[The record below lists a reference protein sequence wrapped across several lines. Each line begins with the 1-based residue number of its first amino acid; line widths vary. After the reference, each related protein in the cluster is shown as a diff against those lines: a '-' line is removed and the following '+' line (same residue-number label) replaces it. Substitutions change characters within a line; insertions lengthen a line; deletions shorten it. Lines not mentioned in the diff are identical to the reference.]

1 MIIGNLNALPQA
13 GLPLALRQI
22 LSRTAPSA
30 PRKPRRQNSDIPNT
44 TTSGPIFR
52 SF

>member
-22 LSRTAPSA
+22 LSRPECSLAA
-30 PRKPRRQNSDIPNT
+30 
-44 TTSGPIFR
+44 
-52 SF
+52 

>member
-22 LSRTAPSA
+22 LNRADCSLAALTAREDGRFQPA
-30 PRKPRRQNSDIPNT
+30 DSD
-44 TTSGPIFR
+44 
-52 SF
+52 